1 MGRRFKPDLG
11 HQRVDISAPGGR
23 IRCGHPPARS
33 IRGRHEG
40 VNGDAKTRR
49 EDCQFFGAPL
59 CAVVET
65 VGDRLRQG
73 AEEGPDVSARQSTR
87 HEVLREC
94 QAHSPIEGQLCSCIA
109 RFARHSGSFAD
120 ERKSCKRKGLR
131 RFEKLYIFYT

>member
-11 HQRVDISAPGGR
+11 HQCISISPPGR
-23 IRCGHPPARS
+23 FERRRDPAAVPV
-33 IRGRHEG
+33 GGGHEG

-73 AEEGPDVSARQSTR
+73 AEEGPDVRARQSTR

-109 RFARHSGSFAD
+109 RFARHSRSFAD